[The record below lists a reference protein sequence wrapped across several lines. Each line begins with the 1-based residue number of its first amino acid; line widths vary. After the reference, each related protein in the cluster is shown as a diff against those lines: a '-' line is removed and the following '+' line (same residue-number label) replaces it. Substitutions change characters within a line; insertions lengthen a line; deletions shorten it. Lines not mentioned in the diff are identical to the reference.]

1 MLHMRALMVIV
12 IVVIIVTL
20 STHDG
25 SLIDGECKV
34 DRISRYNIKYALFS
48 SVVQFNFETT

>member
-20 STHDG
+20 SMHDG

-34 DRISRYNIKYALFS
+34 DGISRYNIKTLALL
-48 SVVQFNFETT
+48 ERCTI